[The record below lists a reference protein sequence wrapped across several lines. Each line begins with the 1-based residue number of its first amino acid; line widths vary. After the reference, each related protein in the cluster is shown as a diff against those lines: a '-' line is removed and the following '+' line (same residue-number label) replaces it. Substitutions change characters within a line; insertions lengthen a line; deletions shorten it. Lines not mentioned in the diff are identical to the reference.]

1 MKFIRIAYKFVSRC
15 GIFSLA
21 LILVSI
27 ITLTYAFNMQTST
40 KPMLGI
46 VYWYTND
53 DTLTITSELERMK
66 ADGFQIVCVPF
77 VWDDNPQSP
86 SRVQTDVLFNKASQL
101 GLKVY
106 VRQPSS
112 SEALTS
118 YLTVYGNQVA
128 YMQVINEA
136 DTIFMKEWAVPS
148 ELTATAQT
156 NAETTKKT
164 NPNIKT
170 VASFSTALF
179 PSLVASIAEHADII
193 ALDIY
198 EQVQVDTFPIQM
210 QTLLTL
216 SGKNT
221 IWIGEF
227 GYATLNDQQQAEFI
241 QKGLNLFKTNGVE
254 TVIIWGWNT
263 NNGLNIKG
271 RQAETVIKTWEAQ
284 G

>member
-1 MKFIRIAYKFVSRC
+1 
-15 GIFSLA
+15 
-21 LILVSI
+21 VSI
-27 ITLTYAFNMQTST
+27 ATLTYAFNWQASA
-40 KPMLGI
+40 KPILGI
-46 VYWYTND
+46 VYWYYYD
-53 DTLTITSELERMK
+53 DTLTITSQLERMK
-66 ADGFQIVCVPF
+66 ADGFQIVCIPF
-77 VWDDNPQSP
+77 IWDDNPQSP
-86 SRVQTDVLFNKASQL
+86 SRVQTDVLFSKASQL

-106 VRQPSS
+106 VRQPSN

-118 YLTVYGNQVA
+118 YLAVYGNQVT

-136 DTIFMKEWAVPS
+136 DTIFMKEWTVPS
-148 ELTATAQT
+148 DIVTASER
-156 NAETTKKT
+156 NAETVKKF
-164 NPNIKT
+164 NSNIKT
-170 VASFSTALF
+170 LASFATPLLPNLIS
-179 PSLVASIAEHADII
+179 SIAQHVDII

-198 EQVQVDTFPIQM
+198 EQIQLDTFPIQM

-227 GYATLNDQQQAEFI
+227 GHSTINDQQQAGFI

-254 TVIIWGWNT
+254 TVIIWSWNA

-271 RQAETVIKTWEAQ
+271 RQAETTIKTWEAT

>member
-1 MKFIRIAYKFVSRC
+1 
-15 GIFSLA
+15 
-21 LILVSI
+21 
-27 ITLTYAFNMQTST
+27 
-40 KPMLGI
+40 MLGI

-156 NAETTKKT
+156 NAETTKKA

-170 VASFSTALF
+170 VASFSTVLF
-179 PSLVASIAEHADII
+179 PSLVAPIAEHADII

-254 TVIIWGWNT
+254 AVIIWGWNA

-271 RQAETVIKTWEAQ
+271 RQTEETIRKWVAED
-284 G
+284 

>member
-66 ADGFQIVCVPF
+66 TDGFQIVCVPF

-156 NAETTKKT
+156 NAETTKKA

-170 VASFSTALF
+170 VASFSTVLF

-193 ALDIY
+193 ALEIY

-254 TVIIWGWNT
+254 TVIIWSWNT
-263 NNGLNIKG
+263 NSGLDIRG
-271 RQAETVIKTWEAQ
+271 RQAETTIKTWEAQ
-284 G
+284 D

>member
-1 MKFIRIAYKFVSRC
+1 LRIIRIAYQLVSRL
-15 GIFSLA
+15 GKLA
-21 LILVSI
+21 LIPLLACL
-27 ITLTYAFNMQTST
+27 ITLTYAFSWQAAC

-46 VYWYTND
+46 VYYYHLD
-53 DTLTITSELERMK
+53 DTLTIASELERMK
-66 ADGFQIVCVPF
+66 ADGFQIVSVPYI
-77 VWDDNPQSP
+77 WSNDAQSP
-86 SRVQTDVLFNKASQL
+86 SRIQTEVLLDKANQL

-106 VRQPSS
+106 VRQPDPATLEQYLNAYASKI
-112 SEALTS
+112 S
-118 YLTVYGNQVA
+118 YFQT
-128 YMQVINEA
+128 INEA
-136 DTIFMKEWAVPS
+136 DAIFLKEWMVPGQ
-148 ELTATAQT
+148 LTVMSQK
-156 NAETTKKT
+156 NAETIKKF

-170 VASFSTALF
+170 VASFSTPFL
-179 PSLVASIAEHADII
+179 PDLTSSIAEHVDII

-198 EQVQVDTFPIQM
+198 EQIQLDTFPIQL

-263 NNGLNIKG
+263 DVGLNIKN
-271 RQAETVIKTWEAQ
+271 RQAETTIKTWVV